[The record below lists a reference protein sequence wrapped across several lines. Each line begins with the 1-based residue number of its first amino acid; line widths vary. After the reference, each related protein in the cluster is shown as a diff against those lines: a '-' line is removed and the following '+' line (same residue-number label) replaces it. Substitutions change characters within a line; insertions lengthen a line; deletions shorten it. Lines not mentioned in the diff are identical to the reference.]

1 MTMAESRGL
10 PSQFTPYTIDTAN
23 LQSILDYIR
32 ANRSNEAQMADG
44 EGWINGGTNI
54 NGLVEQTYNIPGV
67 GEVYYNT
74 NTGTVHQFDGT
85 RADGAANDASGYN
98 YRELSLDANGNPVM
112 TDKQSVGKTYW
123 TDNVIPA
130 LTMAGIAAAVPTM
143 MAEAG
148 YFGGGAGLTS
158 GSSALEGAG
167 AAGAGEA
174 AVSGFP
180 GLEAGATGAFDL
192 GGVSGGVTGA
202 GGATG
207 LETAMGIGK
216 GAAGVNAFQ
225 SVMQGMKDYAPLIN
239 TGLSVAGGI
248 MSANAAKD
256 AAQSQLEGINSAI
269 GEQRRQYDQTRSDLA
284 PYRERGYQAGN
295 QLALMMGL
303 QPSGYTAE
311 QMKQAKESPVWNS
324 GYQKAPT
331 YTPNADRAQMQQ
343 SLNSFKPNSENRLGT
358 MLNIL
363 NQRAGAK

>member
-10 PSQFTPYTIDTAN
+10 PSQFTPYTIDTAS

-112 TDKQSVGKTYW
+112 ADKQSVGKTYW

-130 LTMAGIAAAVPTM
+130 LTMAGIAAAAPTM
-143 MAEAG
+143 WAESAG
-148 YFGGGAGLTS
+148 LIGSGAGAATS
-158 GSSALEGAG
+158 GAG
-167 AAGAGEA
+167 TAATSAAGAGEA
-174 AVSGFP
+174 A
-180 GLEAGATGAFDL
+180 AA
-192 GGVSGGVTGA
+192 A
-202 GGATG
+202 GGAAAADTIAAATSAAG
-207 LETAMGIGK
+207 GVPAYAAGAATVGNALSTAMNMAKEYAPI
-216 GAAGVNAFQ
+216 VNAGA
-225 SVMQGMKDYAPLIN
+225 SIA
-239 TGLSVAGGI
+239 SGI
-248 MSANAAKD
+248 IESNAAKD
-256 AAQSQLEGINSAI
+256 AAKSQLDGINAAI
-269 GEQRRQYDQTRSDLA
+269 AEQRRQYDQARTDLA
-284 PYRERGYQAGN
+284 PYRERGVQASN
-295 QLALMMGL
+295 KLALMMGL
-303 QPSGYTAE
+303 QPQGYTAE
-311 QMKQAKESPVWNS
+311 QAQKDASWNT

-331 YTPNADRAQMQQ
+331 YTPNADRAAMQQ